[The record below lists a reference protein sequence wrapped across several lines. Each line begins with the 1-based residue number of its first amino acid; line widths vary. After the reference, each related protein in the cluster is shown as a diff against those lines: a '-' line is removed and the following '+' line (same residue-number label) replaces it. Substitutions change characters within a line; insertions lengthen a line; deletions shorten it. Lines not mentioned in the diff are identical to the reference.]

1 MKINLPLSHLAI
13 LLGLS
18 LLPCAG
24 QARAQNTPVPTE
36 TGTDNQNNTDP
47 PQGDPGQQQSDED
60 ANSNSQ
66 NSSSPTSPT
75 FPAPF
80 DLQWGEGPEQILKW
94 ASSRQF
100 QTAWKENAQA
110 QGAESLLE
118 VTPPAGTDQFP
129 DAEFN
134 TLNFAFKSGHLVE
147 VKVIFRYRD
156 QTPAQSQALTENRK
170 GLVEKGQNK
179 AANLIS
185 NDQKD
190 KNGVHYTRQ
199 LWQWEKGPGL
209 YIYLIEAE
217 ARQKQKS
224 ITSIALSYRNQT
236 LAGTLPNQSR

>member
-1 MKINLPLSHLAI
+1 M
-13 LLGLS
+13 
-18 LLPCAG
+18 
-24 QARAQNTPVPTE
+24 
-36 TGTDNQNNTDP
+36 
-47 PQGDPGQQQSDED
+47 
-60 ANSNSQ
+60 
-66 NSSSPTSPT
+66 
-75 FPAPF
+75 
-80 DLQWGEGPEQILKW
+80 
-94 ASSRQF
+94 
-100 QTAWKENAQA
+100 
-110 QGAESLLE
+110 
-118 VTPPAGTDQFP
+118 
-129 DAEFN
+129 
-134 TLNFAFKSGHLVE
+134 
-147 VKVIFRYRD
+147 IFRYRD